1 MLLRLLFHHIRIS
14 HLLLYYSLYSSL
26 LCSGKFIP
34 LLLATSPRLLGYATA
49 FSPSLT
55 VKSSLARNI
64 IHGSSIGTK
73 LFSSTDNDT
82 MSDEVSKAKVAAA
95 EYKSSDKDGAGPDTV
110 FDKILSGE
118 WSSNKVHEDDLALAF
133 RE

>member
-1 MLLRLLFHHIRIS
+1 
-14 HLLLYYSLYSSL
+14 
-26 LCSGKFIP
+26 
-34 LLLATSPRLLGYATA
+34 
-49 FSPSLT
+49 
-55 VKSSLARNI
+55 
-64 IHGSSIGTK
+64 
-73 LFSSTDNDT
+73 
-82 MSDEVSKAKVAAA
+82 MSDEVSKAKEAAA

>member
-1 MLLRLLFHHIRIS
+1 MICAVCSSIFTSLIS
-14 HLLLYYSLYSSL
+14 SFINFDL

-34 LLLATSPRLLGYATA
+34 LLFATSPRLFGYAAAFTPYLTA
-49 FSPSLT
+49 N
-55 VKSSLARNI
+55 SSLARNI
-64 IHGSSIGTK
+64 IHGSSIGRNK
-73 LFSSTDNDT
+73 LFSSTDKDT
-82 MSDEVSKAKVAAA
+82 MSDEVSKAKAAAA

-118 WSSNKVHEDDLALAF
+118 WSSKKVHEDDLALAF

>member
-1 MLLRLLFHHIRIS
+1 M
-14 HLLLYYSLYSSL
+14 
-26 LCSGKFIP
+26 
-34 LLLATSPRLLGYATA
+34 LATSPRLLGYAAA
-49 FSPSLT
+49 FTPSLT
-55 VKSSLARNI
+55 ANSSLARNI
-64 IHGSSIGTK
+64 IHGSSIGSNK
-73 LFSSTDNDT
+73 LFSSTDKDT
-82 MSDEVSKAKVAAA
+82 MSDEVSKAKEAAA